1 MTLAR
6 SFVLDLARG
15 KKAQTDPAVLAIL
28 RDLYPDGEIRPAP
41 EELDRV
47 GVDLVIKRA
56 PFPVGVQ
63 VKTYRGTLEPIRTA
77 LVFLEDFSD
86 VHRAVPGWLWTTRAE
101 ILIVRYQDAPVAFH
115 LPTLRRIAE
124 DQRDAWTPYRR
135 VNESRRGRARWRSTY
150 WAVPLRE
157 ILGAILDP
165 TGEIKAALLAL

>member
-1 MTLAR
+1 MTPAR
-6 SFVLDLARG
+6 SFALDLARG
-15 KKAQTDPAVLAIL
+15 KKGQTDPAVLALL
-28 RDLYPDGEIRPAP
+28 RDLYPDGRIRPAP
-41 EELDRV
+41 KKLDRV

-63 VKTYRGTLEPIRTA
+63 VKTYGGTLEPIRTA

-115 LPTLRRIAE
+115 IPALRAIAE
-124 DQRDAWTPYRR
+124 
-135 VNESRRGRARWRSTY
+135 RRGDKWAPHRRLNRSRHRGAVWTSAY

-157 ILGAILDP
+157 VLGAILDP

>member
-1 MTLAR
+1 MTPAR
-6 SFVLDLARG
+6 SFAVDLARG
-15 KKAQTDPAVLAIL
+15 KRAEGDPAVIDLI
-28 RDLYPDGEIRPAP
+28 RGLYPDGEVRPAP
-41 EELDRV
+41 EELDRA

-101 ILIVRYQDAPVAFH
+101 ILIVRYRDAPVAFH